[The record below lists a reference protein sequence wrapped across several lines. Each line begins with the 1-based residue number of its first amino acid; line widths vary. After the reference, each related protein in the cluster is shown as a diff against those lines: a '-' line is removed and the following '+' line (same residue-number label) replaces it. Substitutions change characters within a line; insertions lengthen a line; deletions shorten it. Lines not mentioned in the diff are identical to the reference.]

1 MLKQIW
7 VICVDPE
14 TAINRLMKRN
24 NLTEEQAKERIN
36 NQMSNEERIKRSD
49 VVIWNNGDINKTIE
63 SIHQQMKEKLHITID

>member
-1 MLKQIW
+1 
-7 VICVDPE
+7 
-14 TAINRLMKRN
+14 MKRN